1 MTRGAQHAAKRAA
14 AAMLVLVPVAGNR
27 CREFLEVIWIFDPSE
42 SHADGISP
50 DFGCDG
56 TD

>member
-1 MTRGAQHAAKRAA
+1 MTPGARHAAKRAA
-14 AAMLVLVPVAGNR
+14 AAMLILVPVAGNR